1 MLSWAGHG
9 GAKKIVMRKRD
20 LAEKTLTLLLSASP
34 NLEHLEYTQP
44 DEDLLLP
51 SDKQLWKRLRYVA
64 IDGSQKA
71 FQNAAPDVPG
81 GFPRAFLQNAASS
94 LEHLDFEGIPSQW
107 RNTDLESSI
116 PFLPKLKTL
125 RMKDWSKESPPLPLF
140 NLSDAFPALEQL
152 SIRQKE
158 LNLDPGPM
166 PTPRQKWEDIW
177 PNLKVILYEAKYSY
191 RGRWGEEEEPLV
203 ERSWLVLSCLTRLKR
218 GNSLQH
224 IRLDLGHPAWPCMFD
239 TLYTNF
245 CPYKKTEIS
254 QFQSLRSFRSCE
266 LYISPD
272 GTRTLLSHGI
282 ETEQLTS
289 FDIVFPWNSDM
300 RYEAEVHIALCVEQ
314 LKSYDW
320 LRGAPSIHT
329 LGCHLFEFP
338 HDAKND
344 EHLHLPQFLAT
355 FPNLRTLSIR
365 PMEDIDTFTHTLTAI
380 MTATHLETIYMGK
393 YESSIGENLDSLI
406 TEAEKYGVQLK
417 IEHRPQQW
425 PMPLSA

>member
-177 PNLKVILYEAKYSY
+177 PNLK
-191 RGRWGEEEEPLV
+191 
-203 ERSWLVLSCLTRLKR
+203 
-218 GNSLQH
+218 
-224 IRLDLGHPAWPCMFD
+224 
-239 TLYTNF
+239 
-245 CPYKKTEIS
+245 
-254 QFQSLRSFRSCE
+254 
-266 LYISPD
+266 
-272 GTRTLLSHGI
+272 
-282 ETEQLTS
+282 LTS